1 VLYIPFQFRSI
12 EPRTFWLRHVNR
24 RGRLWQQAA
33 VWLTGRREY
42 QPYVDGALCDRGV
55 VGAVRD
61 FCDANGAAL
70 VVKARAKDPV
80 PHYLARCADRIL
92 GDNEYYPAAIL
103 ELLKVSTLCVI
114 TCLSTVTYEAAYVGV
129 PSVCVAPSGDDLGFW
144 PIWREWFLNTDR
156 GGSFNFP
163 GVVYPRSLAEFVE
176 GFAQTRIADYPLEP
190 AARAQYVEKFVG
202 FDDGKSSDRVLDA
215 VQSLVEAPAAGMRG
229 AGRNTEGCA

>member
-1 VLYIPFQFRSI
+1 LVGIPELDQCHWIDAAGVRRRLELEPDRPVVLYIPFQFRSI

-114 TCLSTVTYEAAYVGV
+114 TCLSTVITHRVETLRRDRK
-129 PSVCVAPSGDDLGFW
+129 STRLNSSHVATS
-144 PIWREWFLNTDR
+144 
-156 GGSFNFP
+156 
-163 GVVYPRSLAEFVE
+163 YA
-176 GFAQTRIADYPLEP
+176 
-190 AARAQYVEKFVG
+190 
-202 FDDGKSSDRVLDA
+202 
-215 VQSLVEAPAAGMRG
+215 
-229 AGRNTEGCA
+229 